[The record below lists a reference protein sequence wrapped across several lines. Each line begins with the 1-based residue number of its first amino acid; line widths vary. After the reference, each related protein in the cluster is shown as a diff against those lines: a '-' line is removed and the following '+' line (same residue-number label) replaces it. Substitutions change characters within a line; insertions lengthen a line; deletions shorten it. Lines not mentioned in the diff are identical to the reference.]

1 MTHSLT
7 ISQNTRKVPLFVLGL
22 PNIILPI
29 DCTEF
34 GPTKGACE
42 SDEEECLVPA
52 ILDTFSKTCNHGK
65 DILPNR
71 RRNLALRPTVSPSD
85 PGHGHL
91 DECGGGRRS

>member
-29 DCTEF
+29 DCTEL

-42 SDEEECLVPA
+42 SDEKECFVPA
-52 ILDTFSKTCNHGK
+52 IYAGVSEIRHHGK
-65 DILPNR
+65 DVVSDCR
-71 RRNLALRPTVSPSD
+71 GNLVLGPTVFPSD
-85 PGHGHL
+85 PSHGHL